1 MKYNFSLLIIFTFLI
16 SNSQTINLNESYL
29 TDYLRTS
36 QLLGTFESE
45 VSFTLRPFDIGKNGI
60 EINKEIFDTEKYA
73 PTLLS
78 FLKGN
83 GKIKIL
89 PVDYNIEFNSRHPY
103 NRNNGSMVPNRGYQH
118 IISAGIYAEIGP
130 LSIQLKP
137 EYLYSQNKDFEG
149 FGEGPNG
156 HYSAI
161 WAKRYNLWNHIDMP
175 ERFGEK
181 SISKTLIGQSSIR
194 LNFKG
199 LSLGISNENIWWGP
213 SIRNSIMMSNHAR
226 GFKHITFNT
235 TKPLKTKIGNF
246 EWQVISGRL
255 ESSGFNPPNTDMEHA
270 GTKLF
275 IPKIAQIQSSIPDWR
290 YLQGYSI
297 TYSPKWVPG
306 LSLGFIRWVQMYS
319 RLVRG
324 KYYWMEGNPTWFP
337 AFQNLFRKND
347 KYENYEAQT
356 NQAAGVFLRWLWKDS
371 KAEIYVDY
379 DHNDSKQNIRD
390 LLLDSDH
397 SRAVTVGLQKIFKIS
412 KDNYLFSWEW
422 TQMEQ
427 TASRL
432 VRSAGS
438 WYRHGWTF
446 DGYTNEGEV
455 LGAGIGPGSN
465 SQYFA
470 LNRIRDKEKLGIA
483 LEIIDQDND
492 FYYDAFSDRNGEW
505 GDFRRYWKDFN
516 LHVNFSK
523 KYKNLWLSSNLMYSR
538 SLNYQWDLDDMATE
552 YYHPG
557 NDVNNFHM
565 TLKLAYLIPLAN

>member
-1 MKYNFSLLIIFTFLI
+1 MKYNFFLFLFFTFLV
-16 SNSQTINLNESYL
+16 SSSQTINLNESYL

-36 QLLGTFESE
+36 QLLGDFKSD
-45 VSFTLRPFDIGKNGI
+45 VSFTLKPLDIGKNGI
-60 EINKEIFDTEKYA
+60 EINKETFDIEKYA
-73 PTLLS
+73 PALLS
-78 FLKGN
+78 FLNGN
-83 GKIKIL
+83 GNIKVL
-89 PVDYNIEFNSRHPY
+89 PIDYNIEFNSHHPY

-137 EYLYSQNKDFEG
+137 EHLFSENNDFEG

-156 HYSAI
+156 HYPII
-161 WAKRYNLWNHIDMP
+161 WANRYGLWNKIDMP
-175 ERFGEK
+175 ERFGEEK
-181 SISKTLIGQSSIR
+181 HNKNLIGQSSIK
-194 LNFKG
+194 LNYKG

-226 GFKHITFNT
+226 GFKHVTFNT
-235 TKPLKTKIGNF
+235 TKPLITKIGNF

-255 ESSGFNPPNTDMEHA
+255 ESSGYLPANSSQQYA
-270 GTKLF
+270 GTN
-275 IPKIAQIQSSIPDWR
+275 IYTPKINQLGQTNDWR
-290 YLQGYSI
+290 YLQGYTI
-297 TYSPKWVPG
+297 TYSPRWVSG
-306 LSLGFIRWVQMYS
+306 LSLGFIRWVQMYGA
-319 RLVRG
+319 LVEG
-324 KYYWMEGNPTWFP
+324 KYTWLEGNSTWFP
-337 AFQNLFRKND
+337 AFKNLFRKND
-347 KYENYEAQT
+347 VYENYESQT
-356 NQAAGVFLRWLWKDS
+356 NQAAGFFLRWLWKDS

-379 DHNDSKQNIRD
+379 NHNDSKQNIRD

-397 SRAVTVGLQKIFKIS
+397 SRAVTVGLQKVFKINN
-412 KDNYLFSWEW
+412 DDFLFSWEW

-432 VRSAGS
+432 LRNAGS
-438 WYRHGWTF
+438 WYEHSWTY

-465 SQYFA
+465 SHYFA
-470 LNRIRDKEKLGIA
+470 LSRIRNKEKIGLA

-492 FYYDAFSDRNGEW
+492 FYHEAFASARDP
-505 GDFRRYWKDFN
+505 RRYWKDFN

-523 KYKNLWLSSNLMYSR
+523 KYKQFWLSSNLMYSR
-538 SLNYQWDLDDMATE
+538 SLNYQWDLDDTATQ

-565 TLKLAYLIPLAN
+565 TLKLAYLIPMAN

>member
-1 MKYNFSLLIIFTFLI
+1 MKFIFILLFSFFL

-36 QLLGTFESE
+36 QLLGKFESDI
-45 VSFTLRPFDIGKNGI
+45 SFTLKPLDIGKNGLRI
-60 EINKEIFDTEKYA
+60 DKEIFNTEQYA
-73 PTLLS
+73 PTVLRFFNKKGKVKLLP
-78 FLKGN
+78 L
-83 GKIKIL
+83 
-89 PVDYNIEFNSRHPY
+89 DYNIEFNSHHPY
-103 NRNNGSMVPNRGYQH
+103 NRNNGSMIPNRGYQH
-118 IISAGIYAEIGP
+118 IISPGIFAQIGP

-137 EYLYSQNKDFEG
+137 EYLYSENKDFEG

-156 HYSAI
+156 HYPVI
-161 WAKRYNLWNHIDMP
+161 WARRYRLWSHIDMP

-181 SISKTLIGQSSIR
+181 SIGKTLIGQSSIR

-199 LSLGISNENIWWGP
+199 LSLGVSNENIWWGP

-255 ESSGFNPPNTDMEHA
+255 ESSGYLPAGSDRQHA
-270 GTKLF
+270 GTN
-275 IPKIAQIQSSIPDWR
+275 IYVPKINQLSETNDWR
-290 YLQGYSI
+290 YLNGYTI

-306 LSLGFIRWVQMYS
+306 LSIGFVRWVQMYS
-319 RLVRG
+319 ALVEG
-324 KYYWMEGNPTWFP
+324 KYKWMKGNPTWFP

-347 KYENYEAQT
+347 KYEDYEGQT
-356 NQAAGVFLRWLWKDS
+356 NQAAGLFLRWLWKDS
-371 KAEIYVDY
+371 KAEIYADY
-379 DHNDSKQNIRD
+379 NHNDSKLNIRD

-397 SRAVTVGLQKIFKIS
+397 SRAVTVGIQKVFKI
-412 KDNYLFSWEW
+412 KDGDFLFSWEW

-432 VRSAGS
+432 LRNAGS
-438 WYRHGWTF
+438 WYEHGYVY
-446 DGYTNEGEV
+446 DGYTNKGEV
-455 LGAGIGPGSN
+455 LGASIGPGSN
-465 SQYFA
+465 SHYFA

-492 FYYDAFSDRNGEW
+492 FYHNAFSEAQ
-505 GDFRRYWKDFN
+505 DFRRYWKDFN
-516 LHVNFSK
+516 LHINFSK
-523 KYKNLWLSSNLMYSR
+523 KFNKFWLSSNLMYSR
-538 SLNYQWDLDDMATE
+538 SLNYQWDLEDTATP

>member
-1 MKYNFSLLIIFTFLI
+1 MKHIFFLSLFFTYII
-16 SNSQTINLNESYL
+16 SYSQTINLNESYL

-36 QLLGTFESE
+36 QLIGNFNSD
-45 VSFTLRPFDIGKNGI
+45 VSFTLKPFDISKNGI
-60 EINKEIFDTEKYA
+60 EISKEIFDSEKYA

-89 PVDYNIEFNSRHPY
+89 PIDYNIEINSHHPY

-118 IISAGIYAEIGP
+118 IVSSGIYAEIGP
-130 LSIQLKP
+130 LSVQLKP
-137 EYLYSQNKDFEG
+137 EYLFSENKDFEG

-161 WAKRYNLWNHIDMP
+161 WAKRYSLWNKIDMP

-181 SISKTLIGQSSIR
+181 SINEILIGQSSIK
-194 LNFKG
+194 LNYKG
-199 LSLGISNENIWWGP
+199 LSIGVSNENIWWGP

-235 TKPLKTKIGNF
+235 NKPLTTKIGNF
-246 EWQVISGRL
+246 EWQIISGRL
-255 ESSGFNPPNTDMEHA
+255 ESSGFTPPNTEIEHA
-270 GTKLF
+270 GTKLY
-275 IPKIAQIQSSIPDWR
+275 IPKINQRGRTDDWR

-297 TYSPKWVPG
+297 TYSPKWISG
-306 LSLGFIRWVQMYS
+306 LSLGFIRWAQAYS
-319 RLVRG
+319 ALYRG
-324 KYYWMEGNPTWFP
+324 EYVWMEGNPSWFP

-347 KYENYEAQT
+347 RYQNYEQQT
-356 NQAAGVFLRWLWKDS
+356 NQAAGVFLRWLWKES
-371 KAEIYVDY
+371 NAEIYFDY
-379 DHNDSKQNIRD
+379 HHNDSKHNIRD

-397 SRAVTVGLQKIFKIS
+397 SRAVTIGLQKVFKIS
-412 KDNYLFSWEW
+412 NDNYLFSWEW

-427 TASRL
+427 SATRL
-432 VRSAGS
+432 LRNAGS
-438 WYRHGWTF
+438 WYEHGWTF
-446 DGYTNEGEV
+446 DGYTNKGEV

-470 LNRIRDKEKLGIA
+470 LNRIRDNEKLGLA

-492 FYYDAFSDRNGEW
+492 FYHLAFATGINQKS
-505 GDFRRYWKDFN
+505 DFRRYWKDFN
-516 LHVNFSK
+516 LHLNFSK
-523 KYKNLWLSSNLMYSR
+523 KYKYFWVSSNLMYSR
-538 SLNYQWDLDDMATE
+538 GLNYQWDLDDTVTE

-565 TLKLAYLIPLAN
+565 TLKLAYLIPLTN

>member
-1 MKYNFSLLIIFTFLI
+1 MKYNFLLFLLFTFFI
-16 SNSQTINLNESYL
+16 SSSQTINLNESYL

-36 QLLGTFESE
+36 QLLGDFKSE
-45 VSFTLRPFDIGKNGI
+45 VSFTLKPIVIGENGI
-60 EINKEIFDTEKYA
+60 EINKEIFDKEKYA

-78 FLKGN
+78 FLNGN

-89 PVDYNIEFNSRHPY
+89 PIDYNIEFNSHHPY
-103 NRNNGSMVPNRGYQH
+103 NRNNGSMIPNRGYQH
-118 IISAGIYAEIGP
+118 ILSAGIYAEIGP

-137 EYLYSQNKDFEG
+137 EYLYSENKDFEG

-156 HYSAI
+156 HYSAT
-161 WAKRYNLWNHIDMP
+161 WARRYKLWNKIDMP

-181 SISKTLIGQSSIR
+181 SINKTLIGQSSIR

-199 LSLGISNENIWWGP
+199 LSLGLSNENIWWGP

-235 TKPLKTKIGNF
+235 TKPLQTKIGNF

-255 ESSGFNPPNTDMEHA
+255 ESSGYLPANSDFQHA
-270 GTKLF
+270 GTN
-275 IPKIAQIQSSIPDWR
+275 IYVPKINQLSATNDWR
-290 YLQGYSI
+290 YLQGYSF

-306 LSLGFIRWVQMYS
+306 MSLGFIRWVQMYS
-319 RLVRG
+319 ALVRG
-324 KYYWMEGNPTWFP
+324 KYYWMEGSPTWFP
-337 AFQNLFRKND
+337 AFSNLFRGND
-347 KYENYEAQT
+347 PNGDLEPQS

-371 KAEIYVDY
+371 NSEIFVEFN
-379 DHNDSKQNIRD
+379 HNDSKQNIRD

-397 SRAVTVGLQKIFKIS
+397 SRAITVGLQKVFKINN
-412 KDNYLFSWEW
+412 DDFLFSWEW

-432 VRSAGS
+432 IRNAGS
-438 WYRHGWTF
+438 WYEHYF
-446 DGYTNEGEV
+446 VYDGYTNEGEV

-470 LNRIRDKEKLGIA
+470 LNRIRNKEKLGLA

-492 FYYDAFSDRNGEW
+492 FYYEAFASARDPRG
-505 GDFRRYWKDFN
+505 RWKDFN
-516 LHVNFSK
+516 LHLNFSK
-523 KYKNLWLSSNLMYSR
+523 KYKNLWLSSNLMYCR
-538 SLNYQWDLDDMATE
+538 SLNYQWDLDDTATE

-565 TLKLAYLIPLAN
+565 TLKLVYLIPLAN

>member
-1 MKYNFSLLIIFTFLI
+1 MKYNFFLFLFFTFFV
-16 SNSQTINLNESYL
+16 SSSQTINLNESYL

-36 QLLGTFESE
+36 QLLGDFKSDI
-45 VSFTLRPFDIGKNGI
+45 SFTLKPLDIGKNGL

-73 PTLLS
+73 PTVLS

-89 PVDYNIEFNSRHPY
+89 PIDYNIEFNSHHPY

-118 IISAGIYAEIGP
+118 ILSAGIYTEIGP

-137 EYLYSQNKDFEG
+137 EYLFSENKDFEG

-156 HYSAI
+156 HDPSI
-161 WAKRYNLWNHIDMP
+161 WAKRYELWNHIDMP

-181 SISKTLIGQSSIR
+181 SINEILIGQSSIR
-194 LNFKG
+194 LNYKG
-199 LSLGISNENIWWGP
+199 LSLGVSNENIWWGP

-235 TKPLKTKIGNF
+235 NKPFKTKIGDF

-255 ESSGFNPPNTDMEHA
+255 ESSGFTPPNTEMEYA
-270 GTKLF
+270 GTKLYV
-275 IPKIAQIQSSIPDWR
+275 PKINQRKRTDDWR

-297 TYSPKWVPG
+297 SYSPKWISG
-306 LSLGFIRWVQMYS
+306 LSLGFIRWVSAYS
-319 RLVRG
+319 ALYKGEYV
-324 KYYWMEGNPTWFP
+324 WMEGRPTWFP

-347 KYENYEAQT
+347 RYQNYEQQS
-356 NQAAGVFLRWLWKDS
+356 NQAAGVFLRWLWKDAKS
-371 KAEIYVDY
+371 EIYVDY
-379 DHNDSKQNIRD
+379 NHNDSKQNIRD

-397 SRAVTVGLQKIFKIS
+397 SRAVTVGLQKIFKINNN
-412 KDNYLFSWEW
+412 DFLFSWEW

-432 VRSAGS
+432 LRNAGS
-438 WYRHGWTF
+438 WYEHGWTF
-446 DGYTNEGEV
+446 DGYTNKGEV
-455 LGAGIGPGSN
+455 LGASIGPGSN

-470 LNRIRDKEKLGIA
+470 LNRIRNKEKIGIA

-492 FYYDAFSDRNGEW
+492 FYHEAFSRDGKSKS
-505 GDFRRYWKDFN
+505 DYRRYWKDFN
-516 LHVNFSK
+516 LHLNFSK
-523 KYKNLWLSSNLMYSR
+523 KYKQFWLSSNLMYSR
-538 SLNYQWDLDDMATE
+538 SLNYQWDLDDTATE

-565 TLKLAYLIPLAN
+565 TLKLSYFIPLVN

>member
-1 MKYNFSLLIIFTFLI
+1 MKYNFFLFLFFTFLV
-16 SNSQTINLNESYL
+16 SSSQTINLNESYL

-45 VSFTLRPFDIGKNGI
+45 LSFTLKPLDIGKNGI
-60 EINKEIFDTEKYA
+60 EINKEIFDIEKYA
-73 PTLLS
+73 PTVLS

-89 PVDYNIEFNSRHPY
+89 PIDYNIEFNSRHPY

-118 IISAGIYAEIGP
+118 ILSAGIFAEVGP

-137 EYLYSQNKDFEG
+137 EYLYSENKDFEG

-161 WAKRYNLWNHIDMP
+161 WAKRYHLWNSIDMP

-199 LSLGISNENIWWGP
+199 LSLGLSNENIWWGP
-213 SIRNSIMMSNHAR
+213 SVRNSIMMSNHAR

-246 EWQVISGRL
+246 EWQVITGRL
-255 ESSGFNPPNTDMEHA
+255 EASGFDPPNTDMEHA

-275 IPKIAQIQSSIPDWR
+275 VPKIAQYQSQIPDWR

-297 TYSPKWVPG
+297 TYSPKLVPG
-306 LSLGFIRWVQMYS
+306 LSIGFIRWVQMYS

-324 KYYWMEGNPTWFP
+324 KYWWMEGEPTWFP
-337 AFQNLFRKND
+337 AFSNLFRKND

-356 NQAAGVFLRWLWKDS
+356 NQAAGLFLRWLWKDS

-379 DHNDSKQNIRD
+379 HHNDSKQNIRD

-397 SRAVTVGLQKIFKIS
+397 SRAATVGLQKIFKIS
-412 KDNYLFSWEW
+412 NDNFLFSWEW

-432 VRSAGS
+432 LRSAGS
-438 WYRHGWTF
+438 WYRHGWTY

-465 SQYFA
+465 SHYFA

-492 FYYDAFSDRNGEW
+492 FYHEAFASARDP
-505 GDFRRYWKDFN
+505 RRYWKDFN
-516 LHVNFSK
+516 LHINFSK
-523 KYKNLWLSSNLMYSR
+523 KYKNLWLSSNFMYSR
-538 SLNYQWDLDDMATE
+538 SLNYQWDLDDSATE

>member
-1 MKYNFSLLIIFTFLI
+1 MKYTFFLFLFFTFFI
-16 SNSQTINLNESYL
+16 SSSQTINLNESYL

-36 QLLGTFESE
+36 QLIGKLKSD
-45 VSFTLRPFDIGKNGI
+45 VSFTIKPLNIEKNGLK
-60 EINKEIFDTEKYA
+60 INKEIFNVEKYA

-78 FLKGN
+78 FFKNN

-89 PVDYNIEFNSRHPY
+89 PIDYNIEFNSRHPY
-103 NRNNGSMVPNRGYQH
+103 NRNNGSMGPNRGYQH
-118 IISAGIYAEIGP
+118 IISAGIYAKIGP

-137 EYLYSQNKDFEG
+137 EYLYSENKDFEG

-156 HYSAI
+156 HYPVI
-161 WAKRYNLWNHIDMP
+161 WVKRYKLWNKIDMP

-181 SISKTLIGQSSIR
+181 SINKTLIGQSSIR

-199 LSLGISNENIWWGP
+199 LSLGVSNENIWWGP

-235 TKPLKTKIGNF
+235 IKPLKTKIGYF

-255 ESSGFNPPNTDMEHA
+255 ESSGYLPSNSDFQFA
-270 GTKLF
+270 GTNVYV
-275 IPKIAQIQSSIPDWR
+275 PKINQEGRTDDWR

-297 TYSPKWVPG
+297 TYSPKWVSG
-306 LSLGFIRWVQMYS
+306 FSLGFIRWVQMYAA
-319 RLVRG
+319 LVEG
-324 KYYWMEGNPTWFP
+324 KYTWMVGNPTWFP

-371 KAEIYVDY
+371 EAEIYAEFH
-379 DHNDSKQNIRD
+379 HNDSKQNIRD

-397 SRAVTVGLQKIFKIS
+397 SRAVTVGLQKVFEIKNDDF
-412 KDNYLFSWEW
+412 LFSWEW

-432 VRSAGS
+432 LRNAGS
-438 WYRHGWTF
+438 WYEHSWTF

-465 SQYFA
+465 SHYFA
-470 LNRIRDKEKLGIA
+470 LNRIRDTEKLGIA
-483 LEIIDQDND
+483 FEIIDQDND
-492 FYYDAFSDRNGEW
+492 FYHEAFSGAQ
-505 GDFRRYWKDFN
+505 DFRRYWKDFN
-516 LHVNFSK
+516 FHLNFSK
-523 KYKNLWLSSNLMYSR
+523 KLNSFWISSSLMYSR
-538 SLNYQWDLDDMATE
+538 SLNYQWDLKDYATE

-557 NDVNNFHM
+557 NDVNNFHA
-565 TLKLAYLIPLAN
+565 TIKLVYQIPL

>member
-1 MKYNFSLLIIFTFLI
+1 MKQKLSLIIFFTCLI
-16 SNSQTINLNESYL
+16 SSSQTINLNESFL

-36 QLLGTFESE
+36 QLQGKFQSD
-45 VSFTLRPFDIGKNGI
+45 VSFSLKPLDIGKNGI

-78 FLKGN
+78 FLKGK

-89 PVDYNIEFNSRHPY
+89 PVDYNIEFNSHHPY
-103 NRNNGSMVPNRGYQH
+103 NRNNGSMGPNRGYQH
-118 IISAGIYAEIGP
+118 ILSGGIFTEIGP
-130 LSIQLKP
+130 LSVQLKP
-137 EYLYSQNKDFEG
+137 EYLYSENKDFEG

-156 HYSAI
+156 HYPSI
-161 WAKRYNLWNHIDMP
+161 WAERYLLWNRIDMP

-181 SISKTLIGQSSIR
+181 SINKTLIGQTSIR

-199 LSLGISNENIWWGP
+199 LSLGVSNENIWWGP

-235 TKPLKTKIGNF
+235 TKPLKTIIGNF
-246 EWQVISGRL
+246 EWQVVSGRL
-255 ESSGFNPPNTDMEHA
+255 ESSGYLPAGSEMQYA
-270 GTKLF
+270 GTNLYV
-275 IPKIAQIQSSIPDWR
+275 PKINQQGSREDWR

-297 TYSPKWVPG
+297 TYSPKWIPG
-306 LSLGFIRWVQMYS
+306 LSLGFIRWVQMYAA
-319 RLVRG
+319 LVEG
-324 KYYWMEGNPTWFP
+324 KYWWLEGNPTWFP

-347 KYENYEAQT
+347 NYENYEAQT

-371 KAEIYVDY
+371 KAEFYVDY
-379 DHNDSKQNIRD
+379 NHNDSKQNIRD

-397 SRAVTVGLQKIFKIS
+397 SRAVTVGLQKVFKINN
-412 KDNYLFSWEW
+412 DDFLFSWEW

-432 VRSAGS
+432 LRNAGS
-438 WYRHGWTF
+438 WYEHGWTF

-465 SQYFA
+465 SHYFA
-470 LNRIRDKEKLGIA
+470 LNRIKDKEKLGIA

-492 FYYDAFSDRNGEW
+492 FYHAAFASASDP
-505 GDFRRYWKDFN
+505 RRYWKDFN
-516 LHVNFSK
+516 LHLNFSK

-538 SLNYQWDLDDMATE
+538 SLNYQWDLDDTATE

-565 TLKLAYLIPLAN
+565 SLKLAYLIPLIN

>member
-1 MKYNFSLLIIFTFLI
+1 MKYNFFLFLFFTFLV
-16 SNSQTINLNESYL
+16 SSSQTINLNESYL

-36 QLLGTFESE
+36 QLLGEFKSE
-45 VSFTLRPFDIGKNGI
+45 VSFTLKPFDIGKNGL

-73 PTLLS
+73 PTVLS
-78 FLKGN
+78 FLKDN

-89 PVDYNIEFNSRHPY
+89 PIDYNIEFNSHHPY

-118 IISAGIYAEIGP
+118 ILSAGVYAEIGP

-156 HYSAI
+156 HYSKI

-175 ERFGEK
+175 ERFGENK
-181 SISKTLIGQSSIR
+181 ISNTLIGQSSIKF
-194 LNFKG
+194 NFKSI
-199 LSLGISNENIWWGP
+199 SLGISNENIWWGP

-255 ESSGFNPPNTDMEHA
+255 ESSGYLPANSDFQYA
-270 GTKLF
+270 GTN
-275 IPKIAQIQSSIPDWR
+275 IYVPKINQLGEYDDWR
-290 YLQGYSI
+290 FIQGYTI
-297 TYSPKWVPG
+297 TYSPKWISG
-306 LSLGFIRWVQMYS
+306 LNLGFIRWVQMYS
-319 RLVRG
+319 ALIEG
-324 KYYWMEGNPTWFP
+324 KYSWLEGSASYFP
-337 AFQNLFRKND
+337 AFRNLFRKND
-347 KYENYEAQT
+347 LYENYEAQT
-356 NQAAGVFLRWLWKDS
+356 NQAAGVFLRWFWQDS
-371 KAEIYVDY
+371 KAEIYAEY
-379 DHNDSKQNIRD
+379 HHNDSKQNIRD

-397 SRAVTVGLQKIFKIS
+397 SRAVTVGLQKIFNINS
-412 KDNYLFSWEW
+412 DDFLFSWEW

-427 TASRL
+427 TGGQL
-432 VRSAGS
+432 LRSAGS
-438 WYRHGWTF
+438 WYVHSYVY
-446 DGYTNEGEV
+446 DGYTNHGEV
-455 LGAGIGPGSN
+455 LGASIGPGSN
-465 SQYFA
+465 SHYFV

-492 FYYDAFSDRNGEW
+492 FYYEAFASAQDY
-505 GDFRRYWKDFN
+505 RRYWKDFN
-516 LHVNFSK
+516 LHLNFSK

-538 SLNYQWDLDDMATE
+538 SLNYQWDLDDTATP

-565 TLKLAYLIPLAN
+565 TLKLAYLIPMSD